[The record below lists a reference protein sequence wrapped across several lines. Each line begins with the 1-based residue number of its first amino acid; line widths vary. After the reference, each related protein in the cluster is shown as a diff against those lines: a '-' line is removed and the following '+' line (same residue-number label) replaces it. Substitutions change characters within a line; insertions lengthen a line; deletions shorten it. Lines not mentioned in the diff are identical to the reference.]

1 MSTAGSTKLFVYET
15 EDWVHW
21 ERRYI
26 DVGSEIDAGAAW
38 APEAVYNPEKDN
50 YLVYWSCRVG
60 TDGYARN
67 RLYCNETKDFKPSD
81 RPRCMRKKPS
91 IRNGA
96 SLYHRM
102 TDTAIS
108 THPSYG

>member
-1 MSTAGSTKLFVYET
+1 MSSAGSTKLFVYET

-26 DVGSEIDAGAAW
+26 DVGNEIDAGAAW

-67 RLYCNETKDFKPSD
+67 RLYCNETKDFKTFGPTK
-81 RPRCMRKKPS
+81 MYEEE
-91 IRNGA
+91 A
-96 SLYHRM
+96 F
-102 TDTAIS
+102 
-108 THPSYG
+108 